1 MRRGIKH
8 SSQCFAKFPN
18 ASKFVQN
25 TSRHVVIS
33 NLFRVF
39 GNVVKQSLPCMIYYF
54 LIKYVQYYVILSFAF
69 LPTIVTK
76 LSRNSTT
83 LTSFSKL
90 CFFIPSGTKVSHTV
104 PSTRKVIFTFINK
117 ERGLCSYLRAT
128 NADREKPNGLRQ
140 DLIGIKSILITIPV

>member
-1 MRRGIKH
+1 MAVTVFGYLIFISIEFDDFISLFSPQLQFRMKRGIKH
-8 SSQCFAKFPN
+8 SSQGFAKFPN

-39 GNVVKQSLPCMIYYF
+39 GNVVKQSRPCMIYYF

-90 CFFIPSGTKVSHTV
+90 CFFLSLLEPK
-104 PSTRKVIFTFINK
+104 
-117 ERGLCSYLRAT
+117 LAT
-128 NADREKPNGLRQ
+128 QFPQLVR
-140 DLIGIKSILITIPV
+140 